1 MMWRNTTIT
10 LLAVLTYLPTTA
22 NTSQDMNEND
32 VLRQQIQVL
41 KNEVKVM
48 QVAIEALQATQPTVT
63 MLMPD
68 IAERFHVMH
77 YAGEAEDWAL
87 AAHELE
93 GMKGLIS
100 IMGQVDS
107 VKGSMATGFLQQNF
121 NQLDAAID
129 HGDVKTFGKAIDA
142 TLKSCNACHVA
153 SGSPGMKITL
163 DASTS
168 LSMRHSHA
176 LAKSNLSGGSKHMH

>member
-1 MMWRNTTIT
+1 MLRNT
-10 LLAVLTYLPTTA
+10 LLSLVAVFYYLPVA
-22 NTSQDMNEND
+22 VHADQHMSGYE
-32 VLRQQIQVL
+32 VLNQQIQEL

-48 QVAIEALQATQPTVT
+48 RGAIKALQASQPTVT

-68 IAERFHVMH
+68 IAERFQVMH

-93 GMKGLIS
+93 GMKGLVS

-107 VKGSMATGFLQQNF
+107 VKGSMATGFLAQNF

-129 HGDVKTFGKAIDA
+129 HGNLESFDKAVNA
-142 TLKSCNACHVA
+142 TLKSCNGCHVA

-168 LSMRHSHA
+168 LSMRHSHT
-176 LAKSNLSGGSKHMH
+176 LAKSSKTGGSKHMH